1 MGVSE
6 VFLTFISIGYGHYLI
21 LCCVHNTHVYLHFI
35 HTFIYTLTYRYFL
48 VWAIGSL
55 LKVLRAN
62 LVVTKE
68 SRLALSSLGLSTPVA
83 DNKEKG
89 DSFGELEPGKCSPLS
104 SIISLVTFI
113 VLRS

>member
-1 MGVSE
+1 
-6 VFLTFISIGYGHYLI
+6 
-21 LCCVHNTHVYLHFI
+21 
-35 HTFIYTLTYRYFL
+35 
-48 VWAIGSL
+48 
-55 LKVLRAN
+55 
-62 LVVTKE
+62 
-68 SRLALSSLGLSTPVA
+68 LSTPVA